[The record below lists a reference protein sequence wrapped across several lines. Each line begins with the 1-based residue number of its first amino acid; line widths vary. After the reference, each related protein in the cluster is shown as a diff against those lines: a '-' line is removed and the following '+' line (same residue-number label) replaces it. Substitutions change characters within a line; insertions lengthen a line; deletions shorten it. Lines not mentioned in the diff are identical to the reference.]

1 MSLPSG
7 CFIPMAEPKAIP
19 SSIFWLLGS
28 VFSWIDCRQNRR
40 PPNVPPPPLGV
51 GQSRECAYSYTA
63 AASRGIM
70 ISWWPVMAYPRPP
83 DSTGRRT
90 TFTPGR

>member
-1 MSLPSG
+1 MPLPSG
-7 CFIPMAEPKAIP
+7 CFIPMAGPKAIP
-19 SSIFWLLGS
+19 SSIFWLPDS
-28 VFSWIDCRQNRR
+28 VFSCIGCRQSHRAQ
-40 PPNVPPPPLGV
+40 GV
-51 GQSRECAYSYTA
+51 GQSRVCAYSYTA